1 MSSRSTASAPLATRL
16 WQLLL
21 LLLCILLHAPHIA
34 GSTSNPDD
42 LTTKRRND
50 ENQHVFSKAIPNVHN
65 DGTATQPTAMA
76 HSDNPRKNID
86 TLPALIMALDVMQEE
101 YFEVWQGIWPTGI
114 DWTSAV
120 LGTQISA
127 ALSALS
133 KSFAYTATA
142 ESNISSAEKT
152 HENIINRYFSQLVAS
167 YFGQDHF
174 RLRNEAYDDM
184 LWVVLGWLESIKF
197 IELHSELHYKDS
209 LDGNCSKHCS
219 WYGKQWVPSFA
230 HRARIFWDLAS
241 KGWDTSLC
249 DGGMIWSP
257 YLVPYKN
264 AITNELFITASI
276 SMYLYF
282 PGDDN
287 TEPYIAGAGPPIG
300 PRDPKYLAAAIEAY
314 KWLNLSNMKN
324 EQGLFVDGFH
334 VSGWERHP
342 INGTNRN
349 TKCDSRN
356 NQVYTY
362 NQGVLL
368 SGQRGLWEATGARSY
383 LEEGHELIRSVINA
397 TGWDLD
403 YNEPYPDRRNKTDP
417 HLGEW
422 HGIGRSGVLEEN
434 CDRLGYCSQDSQ
446 TFKGIFFHHLSLFCT
461 PLPPHYLQ
469 PGATLDFQ
477 DFQAL
482 KIWHYESCTR
492 YGGWIRQNAEAAIAT
507 RNEDG
512 KFGMWWGAPPGSNY
526 SWVADPEL
534 TVPEEAVDYRN
545 RGIPKDSTWQD
556 PISKEGS
563 RQHAVTDYSQQV
575 TSPLS
580 TKAAKGGDAND
591 RGRGRTVETQAGGLA
606 VLKALWEIVDTRQ

>member
-1 MSSRSTASAPLATRL
+1 MSAPFATGL

-21 LLLCILLHAPHIA
+21 LLLCILLYAPHTVRSIA
-34 GSTSNPDD
+34 ILDD
-42 LTTKRRND
+42 LTTKRPDNK
-50 ENQHVFSKAIPNVHN
+50 NQLVFSNAKPNVHN
-65 DGTATQPTAMA
+65 DNGA
-76 HSDNPRKNID
+76 HFSSDEDSCGSHENID

-127 ALSALS
+127 ALSTLS
-133 KSFAYTATA
+133 RSFAYTATS
-142 ESNISSAEKT
+142 ESNISLAEKA
-152 HENIINRYFSQLVAS
+152 HENMINRYFSQLVAS

-197 IELHSELHYKDS
+197 IELHSDLHYNEPSDKES
-209 LDGNCSKHCS
+209 SKQYT
-219 WYGKQWVPSFA
+219 WYGKQWISSFA

-241 KGWDTSLC
+241 KGWDTCLC

-257 YLVPYKN
+257 YLPPYKN

-282 PGDDN
+282 PGDNN
-287 TEPYIAGAGPPIG
+287 TAPYLTDSGPPIG
-300 PRDPKYLAAAIEAY
+300 PHDPRYLAAAIEAY
-314 KWLNLSNMKN
+314 KWLYLSKMKN

-334 VSGWERHP
+334 VTGWERHP
-342 INGTNRN
+342 INGTYRN

-383 LEEGHELIRSVINA
+383 LEEGHDLIFSVINA
-397 TGWDLD
+397 TGWDLTQ
-403 YNEPYPDRRNKTDP
+403 NEPYPDRRNKSDP
-417 HLGEW
+417 HLGQW
-422 HGIGRSGVLEEN
+422 HGIGRSGVLEED
-434 CDRLGYCSQDSQ
+434 CDRLGYCSQDGQ
-446 TFKGIFFHHLSLFCT
+446 TFKGIFFHHLSLFCA

-469 PGATLDFQ
+469 PGETLNVQEFQ
-477 DFQAL
+477 SL
-482 KIWHYESCTR
+482 KTWHYKSCAR
-492 YGGWIRQNAEAAIAT
+492 YGGWIRQNAEAAIST

-512 KFGMWWGAPPGSNY
+512 KYGMWWGAPAGGNY
-526 SWVADPEL
+526 SWVADPESK
-534 TVPEEAVDYRN
+534 VPNGAVDHRN
-545 RGIPKDSTWQD
+545 HGIPKDWAWQGAI
-556 PISKEGS
+556 PNEGS
-563 RQHAVTDYSQQV
+563 RQHDATDLAQQFKNPV
-575 TSPLS
+575 SIN
-580 TKAAKGGDAND
+580 AAREEDAND
-591 RGRGRTVETQAGGLA
+591 RGRGRTVETQSGGLA
-606 VLKALWEIVDTRQ
+606 VLRALWEIVDTRQ